1 MRHNAAEGSGMTQ
14 QSAEQSAG
22 QSSGN
27 GENDEAEPGIREKV
41 AFLSSTGAYEAADEV
56 EVRET
61 RMAWVFLAGARAY
74 KLKKPVRHPFL
85 DYTTRAARRWA
96 CEEEVRLNRRLAP
109 DIYLGT
115 VTLTRGSDGALA
127 IGGEGEVVDWL
138 VEMVRLSHDR
148 LLDAA
153 IEAETVT
160 REQVGAVAD
169 RLASFYREQPP
180 IRLEAQ
186 ERVAALERQFAT
198 ARDVL
203 ADEQFSDL
211 TDRGLKIVDALAGIL
226 ADRPRII
233 TDRVEAGRIVE
244 GHGDLKPEHVCLT
257 DPPVMIDCLEFSR
270 ELRLID
276 PFDELS
282 YLSMECNV
290 LGARWIG
297 PLLIERCAEALDDHP
312 PEETLAFYR
321 AARAQLRA
329 RQSLEHLLDPD
340 PRTPEKWKP
349 KARAYLDE
357 AEDALAGLRS
367 G

>member
-1 MRHNAAEGSGMTQ
+1 MTESTAES
-14 QSAEQSAG
+14 
-22 QSSGN
+22 
-27 GENDEAEPGIREKV
+27 DEAEPGIGEKV
-41 AFLSSTGAYEAADEV
+41 AFLRSADAYDGVDEV

-61 RMAWVFLAGARAY
+61 RMAWVFLAGNRVY

-109 DIYLGT
+109 DVYLGA
-115 VTLTRGSDGALA
+115 VALTRESDGALA
-127 IGGEGEVVDWL
+127 IGGAGEVVDWL

-169 RLASFYREQPP
+169 RLAGFYREQPP
-180 IRLEAQ
+180 IRVEAQ

-203 ADEQFSDL
+203 ADDQFSDL
-211 TDRGLKIVDALAGIL
+211 AGRGLRIVDALAATL
-226 ADRPRII
+226 ARSPEIV
-233 TDRVEAGRIVE
+233 TDRAEAGRILE

-257 DPPVMIDCLEFSR
+257 DPPLMIDCLEFSR

-282 YLSMECNV
+282 YLAMECSV

-297 PLLIERCAEALDDHP
+297 PLLIGHCAEALGDHP

-329 RQSLEHLLDPD
+329 RQSLEHLLDPE

-349 KARAYLDE
+349 KAQGYFNE
-357 AEDALAGLRS
+357 AEGALASLRAI
-367 G
+367 